1 MLPSDAPEPW
11 KHPESSF
18 LRTSEE
24 FHKKRKIPDRDIKAT
39 MATTSFGASYNP
51 VVFDD
56 MSLELMKRRTSHASL
71 PPPQQFH
78 ARDRSSGQLYR
89 CKLLVDAKSPHIILS
104 TSNELTDNLGFTK
117 DQLCARSINVL
128 CGPATDKMS
137 LVSAIKRACSSAEGK
152 SIEVSSLEI
161 YGKDEA
167 ANTFKAVCTVYEKS
181 DDGVPLSC
189 SVLFRKHISG
199 SLTSLG
205 RAERASGCSSRN
217 MPLQSARAEY
227 RERYNFLTGIEMQRD
242 LEREIRISR
251 ESAALPLS
259 QDNN

>member
-39 MATTSFGASYNP
+39 MVTTRFGASYNP

-71 PPPQQFH
+71 PPPQQFQ
-78 ARDRSSGQLYR
+78 ARNCMHR

-199 SLTSLG
+199 SLKSLD
-205 RAERASGCSSRN
+205 RAQSASSCSSRN
-217 MPLQSARAEY
+217 VSLQSARAEY
-227 RERYNFLTGIEMQRD
+227 RARYNFLTGIEMQRD